1 MRQAQIN
8 VRTRACSRTSIAR
21 TEQAALT
28 HNVRGKELRPPAG
41 RQYGM
46 SISQQPLNRSLPNF
60 QQLLLKAKL
69 KVSVHLHMG
78 NYANTLRP
86 ALHFCGANADYRCD
100 RHSTFV
106 ATGLS
111 PHKIASCISANQNCS
126 RPFLRVTVE
135 ILLLHQPLKSYKLQ
149 YKYFAVFCD
158 FWTCLRNFPKVMAD
172 ESEAGGGGLRELYA
186 DSDSG
191 DEFVGFDA
199 ETVRRLRLL

>member
-1 MRQAQIN
+1 MQTFTLITQ
-8 VRTRACSRTSIAR
+8 
-21 TEQAALT
+21 
-28 HNVRGKELRPPAG
+28 
-41 RQYGM
+41 
-46 SISQQPLNRSLPNF
+46 RSLFLGLSDN
-60 QQLLLKAKL
+60 KL
-69 KVSVHLHMG
+69 ISSSKEIISHWS
-78 NYANTLRP
+78 AINTLRP

-135 ILLLHQPLKSYKLQ
+135 ILLLHQPLKSDKLQ

-172 ESEAGGGGLRELYA
+172 ESEAGGGGLWELYA

-199 ETVRRLRLL
+199 ETALIESDSNSKK

>member
-1 MRQAQIN
+1 MLCFTHDSRPTSNWVA
-8 VRTRACSRTSIAR
+8 RSRTI
-21 TEQAALT
+21 
-28 HNVRGKELRPPAG
+28 V
-41 RQYGM
+41 
-46 SISQQPLNRSLPNF
+46 
-60 QQLLLKAKL
+60 
-69 KVSVHLHMG
+69 V
-78 NYANTLRP
+78 NTLRP
-86 ALHFCGANADYRCD
+86 ALHFCGANVDYSCD

-111 PHKIASCISANQNCS
+111 PHTIASCISANQNCS

-172 ESEAGGGGLRELYA
+172 ESESGGGGLRELYA

-199 ETVRRLRLL
+199 ETVRRAETTLNTLIESDSNSKK

>member
-1 MRQAQIN
+1 MSTNVQNLKQIGGGHRKN
-8 VRTRACSRTSIAR
+8 GQKFVDLTWNDPILDFIKIILVNKYVIKSI
-21 TEQAALT
+21 
-28 HNVRGKELRPPAG
+28 
-41 RQYGM
+41 
-46 SISQQPLNRSLPNF
+46 
-60 QQLLLKAKL
+60 
-69 KVSVHLHMG
+69 
-78 NYANTLRP
+78 NTLRP

-111 PHKIASCISANQNCS
+111 PHKIVSCISANQNCS

-158 FWTCLRNFPKVMAD
+158 FWTCLRNFPKVMPD

-199 ETVRRLRLL
+199 ETVRRAETTLNALIESDSNSKK